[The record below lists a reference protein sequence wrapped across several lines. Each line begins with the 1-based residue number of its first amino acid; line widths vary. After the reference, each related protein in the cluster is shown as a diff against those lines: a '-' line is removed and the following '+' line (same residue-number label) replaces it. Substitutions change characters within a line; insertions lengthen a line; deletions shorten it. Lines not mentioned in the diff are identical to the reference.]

1 MHIIGCDFHTRFQ
14 QIAMLD
20 PTTGEIVERRLEH
33 ERGEAEKFY
42 ASLPGPARVGVE
54 ATIRAQ
60 WFENVLS
67 RYGHELWVGDAAEIS
82 AARVRKQKTDS
93 RDALH
98 ILDLLLTNRF
108 PRIWVPSPTERD
120 VRQLLRHRHK
130 LVRYRTSV
138 MNQLHGLAM
147 SQGLCRKRKL
157 WSKGGRKELEA
168 LQLDPWASRRRQELL
183 RLLDQLNP
191 WIEDLDQ
198 AVQKEAACRP
208 EVIRLMEQPGVGPVT
223 ALAFVLT
230 IGPVSRFRRSKQ
242 VVSYLGLNPQE
253 ESSGGKQRLGSISK
267 QGNSMMRYLLVQAAQ
282 TASQFDPEL
291 RRYYQRLKF
300 RRGFSGVAKVAIA
313 RKLVVR
319 LYWKLREATQSW
331 PPARMQGSPSYPMVD
346 ASPSI
351 S

>member
-1 MHIIGCDFHTRFQ
+1 MMIIGCDFHTRFQ

-20 PTTGEIVERRLEH
+20 PTTGEVVERRLEH
-33 ERGEAEKFY
+33 ETGEAEKFY
-42 ASLPGPARVGVE
+42 ASLPGPARVGIE

-60 WFENVLS
+60 WFERVLA
-67 RYGHELWVGDAAEIS
+67 RHGHELWIGDAAEIR

-98 ILDLLLTNRF
+98 ILDLLLMDRF
-108 PRIWVPSPTERD
+108 PRIWVPSPSERD

-130 LVRYRTSV
+130 LVGYRTSV

-147 SQGLCRKRKL
+147 SQGLCRKTKL
-157 WSKGGRKELEA
+157 WSRVGRQELEA
-168 LQLDPWASRRRQELL
+168 VTLDPWACRRRQELL

-198 AVQKEAACRP
+198 AVQKEAERRP
-208 EVIRLMEQPGVGPVT
+208 AVIHLMRQPGVGPVT

-242 VVSYLGLNPQE
+242 VVSYLGLNPSE

-282 TASQFDPEL
+282 TASQSDPEL
-291 RRYYQRLKF
+291 RRHYQRLKF
-300 RRGFSGVAKVAIA
+300 RRGHSAVAKVALA
-313 RKLVVR
+313 RKLAVR
-319 LYWKLREATQSW
+319 LYWKLREATQPG
-331 PPARMQGSPSYPMVD
+331 PPARMQGSPS
-346 ASPSI
+346 
-351 S
+351 